1 MNTRYTGRH
10 RRPSSLMTSGRTLA
24 LRTATAGVVI
34 GVPLLGMVAPASA
47 APVSTWDAVAQ
58 CESGG
63 NWAIDTGNGYY
74 GGLQFSQSTWAAF
87 GGTAYAAQANG
98 ASKDQQIAV
107 AEKTLAAQGW
117 GAWPVCSVQAGAT
130 GQGVTNRSAPTGS
143 STGNSGSNPAT
154 TNTGSTNSGSTN
166 SGPGDSGNSNAGSAD
181 ARSNSGSPSR
191 SSGSD
196 APPTPAATSAATP
209 KQVSG
214 GSAADGTYTV
224 KSGDTLSRIAVSR
237 HLAGG
242 WQALATANSDVIG
255 DPNLIYPGQVI
266 RLG

>member
-1 MNTRYTGRH
+1 
-10 RRPSSLMTSGRTLA
+10 MTSGRTLA

-47 APVSTWDAVAQ
+47 APVSPWDAVAQ

-130 GQGVTNRSAPTGS
+130 GQGVTNRSAPAGS

-154 TNTGSTNSGSTN
+154 TNTGSTNSGSTNSGSTN

-181 ARSNSGSPSR
+181 ARSNSVSPSR